1 MAGGFGFRM
10 MGFGFPFFM
19 CVVGID
25 QAWSGC
31 GLHWRRSRRLV
42 NETSIVNESPFHQ
55 HDSSEC
61 ENEDDDDSGDDDDDF
76 LDAGC
81 MSSPQQISVRIWPR
95 CFQPLLQQG
104 VQHGS
109 GMMIIHKRRDTR
121 SMETIGN
128 T

>member
-1 MAGGFGFRM
+1 
-10 MGFGFPFFM
+10 M

-42 NETSIVNESPFHQ
+42 NETSTVNESPLHRN
-55 HDSSEC
+55 DRSEC
-61 ENEDDDDSGDDDDDF
+61 EDDGDDDDDDDF

-81 MSSPQQISVRIWPR
+81 MSSPQQLSRRIWPR

-104 VQHGS
+104 MQHGS
-109 GMMIIHKRRDTR
+109 GMMIIRGEIPGPWK
-121 SMETIGN
+121 
-128 T
+128 

>member
-1 MAGGFGFRM
+1 
-10 MGFGFPFFM
+10 M

-55 HDSSEC
+55 HDRSEC

-81 MSSPQQISVRIWPR
+81 IVLTATNFCPNLASMLSASFAARHAARFRDDDHSYEARYQV
-95 CFQPLLQQG
+95 
-104 VQHGS
+104 HGND
-109 GMMIIHKRRDTR
+109 R
-121 SMETIGN
+121 
-128 T
+128 